1 MSPPVTFMKTQHAI
15 ITLAFLSLPQGTGQ
29 RRVTI
34 LHALDALFLYGKDV
48 RSYAFSDRQ
57 VYKFNMTRGLVN

>member
-1 MSPPVTFMKTQHAI
+1 MSPPVTFMKTQHAF
-15 ITLAFLSLPQGTGQ
+15 TLAFLSLPQGTGQ

-57 VYKFNMTRGLVN
+57 VYNFNMTRDLVN